1 MKKKIS
7 KNIVKLEISSPARL
21 HLGFYGIK
29 NNYGYSYG
37 SMGLGIKSYDTKLLI
52 NRAKNFATNLPKKYI
67 GPIIKYLKSNNI
79 KTNININVI
88 EKSPSHIGLGSGTQL
103 SLCVGKMISEFL
115 KLSLTTKNIAEIY
128 KRGERSGIGIS
139 VFEKGGFVLDSCKK
153 KDMQPKT
160 LMHSKFP
167 SVWKIILLNDT
178 KLKGISGDKENRFF
192 LNNKNSKKYERELS
206 HIILRGILP
215 SLAYADFTN
224 FANSIT
230 EFQRITALF
239 YKKKQS
245 GVFLSPEISKVMKYI
260 ENFDNIG
267 IGQSSWGPTSYIFVD
282 SLLHAKEL
290 ISVIENKFNVYN
302 NLSYKIVSPSNSGYK
317 IKYN

>member
-103 SLCVGKMISEFL
+103 SLCIGKIISEFL

-128 KRGERSGIGIS
+128 KRGER
-139 VFEKGGFVLDSCKK
+139 
-153 KDMQPKT
+153 
-160 LMHSKFP
+160 
-167 SVWKIILLNDT
+167 
-178 KLKGISGDKENRFF
+178 
-192 LNNKNSKKYERELS
+192 
-206 HIILRGILP
+206 
-215 SLAYADFTN
+215 
-224 FANSIT
+224 
-230 EFQRITALF
+230 
-239 YKKKQS
+239 
-245 GVFLSPEISKVMKYI
+245 
-260 ENFDNIG
+260 
-267 IGQSSWGPTSYIFVD
+267 
-282 SLLHAKEL
+282 
-290 ISVIENKFNVYN
+290 
-302 NLSYKIVSPSNSGYK
+302 
-317 IKYN
+317 